1 MELSTTARNAAADAV
16 VDLLDSGDIRFE
28 NSSNNEVATCNFGAT
43 AFGAASGGTAT
54 ANTITD
60 DSSATG
66 GTIDHASI
74 RNSGGTEVIAATCSA
89 TGGGGDIELTSLII
103 GAGDTVAITSFSY
116 TQPAS

>member
-1 MELSTTARNAAADAV
+1 MELATEARNAAADAV
-16 VDLLDSGDIRFE
+16 CDLLDNGDIRFE
-28 NSSNNEVATCNFGAT
+28 NSSNNEVATCNFGST

-74 RNSGGTEVIAATCSA
+74 RKSDTTEIIAATVTA
-89 TGGGGDIELTSLII
+89 TGGGGDIELTSLTI
-103 GAGDTVAITSFSY
+103 GAGDTVAITSFDY